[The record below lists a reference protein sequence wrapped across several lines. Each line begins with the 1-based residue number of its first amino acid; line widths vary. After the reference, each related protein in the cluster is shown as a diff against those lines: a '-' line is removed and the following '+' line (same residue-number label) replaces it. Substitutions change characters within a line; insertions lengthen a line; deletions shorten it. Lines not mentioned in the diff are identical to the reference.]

1 MIVHNFHDSLAAS
14 HGATDLLIWE
24 EIYRNA
30 FDDFA
35 GMVDHRCDGA
45 HQRAGI
51 DRSVVLENS
60 KQLLIDEKVRFRP
73 YRDIA
78 LEVWSDEARGTPG
91 WVQKPLLADYIAYA
105 VAPLGIGY
113 LLPVPQL
120 QGAWRRYGDQWL
132 ADYRRIEA
140 YNEHG
145 ARAWVTVSVP
155 VPVPEL
161 FSRIG
166 ECLRVR
172 FTPVVR

>member
-105 VAPLGIGY
+105 VAPLGGT
-113 LLPVPQL
+113 LLIDEINSATPAATRMVASQS
-120 QGAWRRYGDQWL
+120 ARR
-132 ADYRRIEA
+132 R
-140 YNEHG
+140 
-145 ARAWVTVSVP
+145 P
-155 VPVPEL
+155 
-161 FSRIG
+161 SR
-166 ECLRVR
+166 
-172 FTPVVR
+172 